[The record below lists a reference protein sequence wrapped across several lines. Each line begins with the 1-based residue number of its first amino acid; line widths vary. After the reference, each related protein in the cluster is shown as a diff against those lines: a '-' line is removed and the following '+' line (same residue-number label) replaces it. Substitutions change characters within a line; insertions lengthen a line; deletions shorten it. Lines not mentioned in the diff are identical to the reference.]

1 MPPSTSRIDVHH
13 HYLPPIYVEALE
25 AAGGDPSGWK
35 TPEWSLDNDRVLCQK
50 HNIRTAI
57 LSVTAPGPDIAEGL
71 EAARIARGCN
81 EWAASLR
88 DQNPQQYGFFAT
100 IPSPLKDMNMAL
112 SELSY
117 ALDQLNADGVTLFTS
132 YGSEGHYLGHDAFRP
147 LWAELGRRKAVVFIH
162 PALGAG
168 TGPRNPV
175 LPAPM
180 IEYPHETTRCA
191 VDLITSRVLQR
202 HPNSKVILSHS
213 GGTLPFIATRPAVLL
228 SHSKLSTMAPEE
240 FLAEAR
246 KFYFDVAQSSSEA
259 IQFLL
264 KFAGPERILYGS
276 DFPYCPPETINF
288 FTNALDSSGLTE
300 EQVLKV
306 NVVNASALFS
316 RLQ

>member
-1 MPPSTSRIDVHH
+1 MLPSASRIDVHH
-13 HYLPPIYVEALE
+13 HYLPPIYVQALE

-35 TPEWSLDNDRVLCQK
+35 TPEWSLESDRVLCQK

-71 EAARIARGCN
+71 EAARIARECN

-88 DQNPQQYGFFAT
+88 NQNPQHYGFFAT
-100 IPSPLKDMNMAL
+100 IPSPLKDMRLAL
-112 SELSY
+112 SEVSY

-132 YGSEGHYLGHDAFRP
+132 YGRNGHYLGHEAFRP
-147 LWAELGRRKAVVFIH
+147 LWAELDKRRAVVFIH
-162 PALGAG
+162 PAAG
-168 TGPRNPV
+168 VGIGPNNPV

-191 VDLITSRVLQR
+191 VDLITSRVLQQ
-202 HPNSKVILSHS
+202 HPNCKVILCHS

-228 SHSKLSTMAPEE
+228 SHAELSTMTPEE

-264 KFAGPERILYGS
+264 KFADPDRILYGS
-276 DFPYCPPETINF
+276 DFPYCPPRTIDF
-288 FTNALDSSGLTE
+288 FTNELDSSGLTE
-300 EQVLKV
+300 EQLLKV
-306 NVVNASALFS
+306 NVGNSSALFP
-316 RLQ
+316 RFQ